1 MSDDTKKYIKAQSY
15 WLSKLRN
22 EKTVWSRQ
30 KNRKQKLFIILYG
43 YQQDNNKIPTNQVA
57 SFKDWI
63 CAATLP
69 ISAFRNGNQKLEE
82 KWAGRHD

>member
-1 MSDDTKKYIKAQSY
+1 MNNLVKFHQSEKFFLNLNSRMLTKSHLYYLSIKQP
-15 WLSKLRN
+15 N

-57 SFKDWI
+57 SFKD
-63 CAATLP
+63 
-69 ISAFRNGNQKLEE
+69 
-82 KWAGRHD
+82 